1 MLNTSRVKTLT
12 LQNRALTSLLLL
24 GLLVLLLQYPL
35 DKLDDLIR
43 ERQQSFDSVA
53 ADMAEKW
60 GGEQAVAG
68 PFLIVPYLVTRQDA
82 LQGGILLPAEQER
95 RHAVFLPAEL
105 QLQAVAE
112 PEIRYRGLYQVPLYQ
127 AALELNARFDA
138 PDLAALQ
145 LKPEQMLWQEARVV
159 VHVSDIKALTGALDA
174 VWNEQPLDVLPG
186 TTSEQSGDGFHFPV
200 QLSAPDAPH
209 QFHLRFQLHGSNQ
222 LFVTPAGK
230 RSTLQMSGQW
240 PAPNFQGEW
249 LPSTRTVDAGGFSAQ
264 WDIPFI
270 AKGMPMQWEGESA
283 SLRLD
288 STRWVGV
295 KLQPEMDAYRK
306 NQRSTKY
313 QLLFLVMIFGFF
325 WLFQWLT
332 GIGVHPLQYLLTGAS
347 MCVFYLLLLSL
358 SEHLG
363 FFTAYVLASAALVVQ
378 IGLYAR
384 SVLQSWKRAGGMA
397 LMLAGLLG
405 YLGSLLQ
412 ERDFALLYGSLG
424 VFAALSVVMYLTRR
438 LQQVPQSQAV

>member
-1 MLNTSRVKTLT
+1 T
-12 LQNRALTSLLLL
+12 
-24 GLLVLLLQYPL
+24 
-35 DKLDDLIR
+35 
-43 ERQQSFDSVA
+43 
-53 ADMAEKW
+53 
-60 GGEQAVAG
+60 
-68 PFLIVPYLVTRQDA
+68 QDA

-138 PDLAALQ
+138 PDLAALH

-159 VHVSDIKALTGALDA
+159 VHVSDIKALTGALNA

-200 QLSAPDAPH
+200 PLAAPEAPH

-240 PAPNFQGEW
+240 PAPSFQGEW

-283 SLRLD
+283 NLRLD
-288 STRWVGV
+288 GTRWVGV

-412 ERDFALLYGSLG
+412 EQDFALLYGSLG

-438 LQQVPQSQAV
+438 LQQVPPSQAA